1 MGARGLLA
9 RIVSGRR
16 LERDPAGD
24 IESIVEHLRALLNTR
39 RGDAVTVPDYGL
51 EDLADLAD
59 AFPDATNIWKK
70 SIQETVEKYEPR
82 LTKVRVRHL
91 PSEDTLT
98 IAFEISARLTSDQK
112 SVCVQTKVDPKGRFD
127 VW

>member
-9 RIVSGRR
+9 RIVSGSRVDC
-16 LERDPAGD
+16 DPASD
-24 IESIVEHLRALLNTR
+24 LEAIVEHLRALLNTR
-39 RGDAVTVPDYGL
+39 RGDAGTAPDYGL

-59 AFPDATNIWKK
+59 AFPDAANIWKK

-82 LTKVRVRHL
+82 LTKVRVRHI
-91 PSEDTLT
+91 PNEDVFT
-98 IAFEISARLTSDQK
+98 IAFEISARLASDQK
-112 SVCVQTKVDPKGRFD
+112 AVCVQTKVDRKGVFD

>member
-9 RIVSGRR
+9 RIANGTRTGRN
-16 LERDPAGD
+16 PTGD
-24 IESIVEHLRALLNTR
+24 IESIIEHLRALLNSR

-51 EDLADLAD
+51 ENLADLAE
-59 AFPDATNIWKK
+59 AFPDAANIWKK

-82 LTKVRVRHL
+82 LTKVRVRHI
-91 PSEDTLT
+91 PSDDVLT
-98 IAFEISARLTSDQK
+98 ISFEISARLASDQK
-112 SVCVQTKVDPKGRFD
+112 HVCVQTKVDPKGIFD